1 MLEKGSNKRTFPVDR
16 HAGMVRIHCRMTYV
30 QGCPQVFRLSPERQ
44 ITTIDFLQA
53 VAGVIA
59 DGRQVVNRAFDEAV
73 QYKRCVN
80 HCVQCDGVNEE
91 QCILDLRE

>member
-16 HAGMVRIHCRMTYV
+16 HAGMVSICASESSNLFSM
-30 QGCPQVFRLSPERQ
+30 VFVCFAVDRPL
-44 ITTIDFLQA
+44 ITVALQA

-73 QYKRCVN
+73 QYKR
-80 HCVQCDGVNEE
+80 
-91 QCILDLRE
+91 

>member
-1 MLEKGSNKRTFPVDR
+1 
-16 HAGMVRIHCRMTYV
+16 MTYV

-80 HCVQCDGVNEE
+80 QCVQCDGINEE
-91 QCILDLRE
+91 QCILDLHD